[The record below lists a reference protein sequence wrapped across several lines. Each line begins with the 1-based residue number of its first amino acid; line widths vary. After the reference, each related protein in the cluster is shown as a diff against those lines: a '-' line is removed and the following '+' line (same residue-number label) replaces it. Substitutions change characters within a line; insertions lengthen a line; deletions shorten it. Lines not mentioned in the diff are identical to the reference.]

1 MDAGL
6 IITRLKGQ
14 LTGFRK
20 VGGAADLAA
29 IGAGAPP
36 APAVY
41 VLPATESAGDSDFA
55 ADTVQRITAV
65 FSVVVAVSNKSNAE
79 GEAAVRDLEP
89 RRDQVKA
96 ALLGWAPAA
105 GFGPVSFA
113 GGRLVSFDDAVLF
126 WMDDFKT
133 YYFIRSAQ

>member
-1 MDAGL
+1 MDTGP
-6 IITRLKGQ
+6 IIDHLKGQ
-14 LTGFRK
+14 LAGFRK

-29 IGAGAPP
+29 IGGGAPP
-36 APAVY
+36 APAAY
-41 VLPATESAGDSDFA
+41 VLPATELPGDSEVA
-55 ADTVQRITAV
+55 TTTIQRVVAV
-65 FSVVVAVSNKSNAE
+65 FSVVLAVSNKSNAE

-89 RRDQVKA
+89 RRDQLKA

-133 YYFIRSAQ
+133 YYYLRSTQ